1 MKIIESFKEYLITK
15 ANLQKAKD
23 GLLEI
28 LSREALEE
36 AGRVLLDVLLV
47 AKEGQTLIF
56 ECPSNNSKFRK
67 EEEVEIVRGEIKRKG
82 KIALIENNGKTI
94 KINES
99 IKELE
104 LGDKVDL
111 REKPFKLTG
120 KYIECLLSA
129 QPGYPGWSH
138 LSLFEFALP
147 AMPVL
152 EETPN
157 LGLAGELLK
166 SLETEAGK
174 VLDSSQKAALLK
186 AVPLPLLLGI
196 QGPPGTGKTQALA
209 FLAELLVR
217 MGNRVM
223 ILSVTHQATN
233 NALSAIKQMFPKR
246 PIFKAASKD
255 NRESLHPNIEICG
268 MKTLLDENSR
278 EELNQTII
286 GCTMASVLSQQSS
299 NSRNQF
305 SPTVMLIDEAGQVP
319 FVEGM
324 LLSLLGAGSLILF
337 GDDAQMSPVFED
349 ELMTEPH
356 AISMF
361 AGLRKF
367 YPKSITPLNVTYR
380 LNSRLCD
387 LIGRNF
393 YGPEVGL
400 HSHPSNADLMF
411 PYEIAPKGSKFLT
424 EVLDPTLSIVWMPV
438 DTVDCGEENE
448 EEARTAVQIIK
459 ACMEGGVP
467 VKEMVLVTPFRRQSA
482 RIRDMLQEATGTH
495 LLPVIDTVE
504 RVQGMTVDLV
514 IYSLCSSDHELLQ
527 TRGSFLFSLNRLNV
541 ALSRARTKVVILASP
556 HALNCLPSS
565 FDGFK
570 ARNTFR
576 SILAF
581 DCKKVDP
588 EVRLLL

>member
-1 MKIIESFKEYLITK
+1 MKIIQSFKDYLIK
-15 ANLQKAKD
+15 RADLQKAKD
-23 GLLEI
+23 GLLKI

-36 AGRVLLDVLLV
+36 AGRVLLDVLLI
-47 AKEGQTLIF
+47 AKEGRDLTF
-56 ECPSNNSKFRK
+56 ECPSNDSKFRK
-67 EEEVEIVRGEIKRKG
+67 DDGVVIVRGEKVSEG
-82 KIALIENNGKTI
+82 KISLIESNGKRI
-94 KINES
+94 KINAWV
-99 IKELE
+99 KDLE
-104 LGDKVDL
+104 PGDKVDL
-111 REKPFKLTG
+111 MEQTFDLTW

-138 LSLFEFALP
+138 MSLFESPLSV
-147 AMPVL
+147 MPVL
-152 EETPN
+152 QEAPD
-157 LGLAGELLK
+157 LVLAGELLK
-166 SLETEAGK
+166 SLEAEAGK

-246 PIFKAASKD
+246 PIFKIASKD
-255 NRESLHPNIEICG
+255 NRESLHQNIEICG
-268 MKTLLDENSR
+268 MKRLLEDNSR
-278 EELNQTII
+278 EDLNQTII
-286 GCTMASVLSQQSS
+286 GCTMASVLLQQSG
-299 NSRNQF
+299 NGRNQF
-305 SPTVMLIDEAGQVP
+305 SPTVVLVDEAGQVP
-319 FVEGM
+319 FVDGM
-324 LLSLLGAGSLILF
+324 LLSLLGAGSLLLF
-337 GDDAQMSPVFED
+337 GDDAQMPPVFED
-349 ELMTEPH
+349 ELMAETH

-367 YPKSITPLNVTYR
+367 YPESIIPLNVTYR

-400 HSHPSNADLMF
+400 HSHPSNADQMF
-411 PYEIAPKGSKFLT
+411 PYKIATKGCKYVS
-424 EVLDPTLSIVWMPV
+424 EVLDPTKSVVWVPV
-438 DTVDCGEENE
+438 DTVDCSEENE
-448 EEARTAVQIIK
+448 EEARIAVQIIK

-467 VKEMVLVTPFRRQSA
+467 VKDMVLVTPFRRQSA

-514 IYSLCSSDHELLQ
+514 IYSLCSSDQELLQ
-527 TRGSFLFSLNRLNV
+527 SRGGFLFSLNRFNV

-565 FDGFK
+565 FAGFK

-576 SILAF
+576 NILRF
-581 DCKKVDP
+581 DCERVDP
-588 EVRLLL
+588 EIRLLI

>member
-1 MKIIESFKEYLITK
+1 MKIIQSFKEYLITK

-120 KYIECLLSA
+120 KYRECLLSA

-157 LGLAGELLK
+157 LGLAEEILK
-166 SLETEAGK
+166 SLEAEAGK

-246 PIFKAASKD
+246 PIFKVASKD

-268 MKTLLDENSR
+268 MKKLLEENSR

-349 ELMTEPH
+349 ELMAETH

-411 PYEIAPKGSKFLT
+411 PYKIAPKGSKFLT
-424 EVLDPTLSIVWMPV
+424 EVLDPTVSVSWVPV
-438 DTVDCGEENE
+438 DTVDCSEENE
-448 EEARTAVQIIK
+448 EEARIAVQIIK

-504 RVQGMTVDLV
+504 RVQVMTVDLV
-514 IYSLCSSDHELLQ
+514 I
-527 TRGSFLFSLNRLNV
+527 
-541 ALSRARTKVVILASP
+541 
-556 HALNCLPSS
+556 
-565 FDGFK
+565 
-570 ARNTFR
+570 
-576 SILAF
+576 
-581 DCKKVDP
+581 
-588 EVRLLL
+588 

>member
-1 MKIIESFKEYLITK
+1 MKIIQSFKDYLIKK
-15 ANLQKAKD
+15 ADLQKAKD
-23 GLLEI
+23 GLLKI
-28 LSREALEE
+28 LSREALED
-36 AGRVLLDVLLV
+36 AGKVLLNVLLV
-47 AKEGQTLIF
+47 AKEGRNLTF

-67 EEEVEIVRGEIKRKG
+67 EDGVVIVVGDKEIEG
-82 KIALIENNGKTI
+82 KITLIESNGKTI
-94 KINES
+94 KINAW
-99 IKELE
+99 IKDLE
-104 LGDKVDL
+104 LGEKVDL
-111 REKPFKLTG
+111 MEQTFDLTW

-129 QPGYPGWSH
+129 QPGYPGWTH
-138 LSLFEFALP
+138 LSLFESP
-147 AMPVL
+147 PTVMPVL

-157 LGLAGELLK
+157 LGLTSELLK
-166 SLETEAGK
+166 SLEAEAGK

-233 NALSAIKQMFPKR
+233 NALSAIKQIFPKR
-246 PIFKAASKD
+246 PIFKVASKD
-255 NRESLHPNIEICG
+255 NRESLHPNIEICR
-268 MKTLLDENSR
+268 MTKLLEENSS

-286 GCTMASVLSQQSS
+286 GSTIASVLLQQSS

-305 SPTVMLIDEAGQVP
+305 FPTVVLVDEAGQVP
-319 FVEGM
+319 FIDGM

-337 GDDAQMSPVFED
+337 GDDAQMPPVFED
-349 ELMTEPH
+349 ELIPEPH

-361 AGLRKF
+361 AGLRKVF
-367 YPKSITPLNVTYR
+367 PESIIPLNVTYR

-387 LIGRNF
+387 LISRNF

-400 HSHPSNADLMF
+400 HSHHSNADQMF
-411 PYEIAPKGSKFLT
+411 PYEIAPKSSSFLT
-424 EVLDPTLSIVWMPV
+424 KILDPSVSLAWVPV
-438 DTVDCGEENE
+438 NTIDCGEENE
-448 EEARTAVQIIK
+448 DEARIAVKIIK
-459 ACMEGGVP
+459 TCMEIGVP
-467 VKEMVLVTPFRRQSA
+467 INEMVLVTPFRRQSA
-482 RIRDMLQEATGTH
+482 RIRDILQEVTGTH

-527 TRGSFLFSLNRLNV
+527 SRGGFLFSLNRFNV

-565 FDGFK
+565 FAGFK

-576 SILAF
+576 NILRF
-581 DCKKVDP
+581 DCERVDP
-588 EVRLLL
+588 ELR